1 MKRAPKAAFL
11 VVPAL
16 LLALSGCGTD
26 AADNAGNE
34 NAEESSASDQFPV
47 TIESAL
53 GEAVIEQ
60 KPARVVTIGWGSA
73 DTAVALG
80 TTPVGVEEVTWGNDE
95 HGNYPWVTEAI
106 EERGDDLPAT
116 FTGGQDIDI
125 DAIVALEPDLILAPN
140 SGITQEDFDILN
152 DLAPTVAYPE
162 KAWNIDWDDQISVI
176 GKALGEP
183 EAAKDAV
190 AGIEQ
195 ALADSAA
202 EHPDFAGKSF
212 AYVWGGGE
220 PGSLV
225 LYNEGDARVDML
237 TALGLTVAEEV
248 QDIPSSEGSFTSE
261 LGLENAA
268 KLNDVDVLFTWYND
282 EAEQQR
288 TEEQRLFA
296 SIPAVQR
303 DSVVRNL
310 DRQVG
315 MASSFLT
322 PLSVPWVLDRFEP
335 MIEEAVAKVG

>member
-1 MKRAPKAAFL
+1 MKRTPLALLA
-11 VVPAL
+11 VPAV
-16 LLALSGCGTD
+16 LLALSGCGAD
-26 AADNAGNE
+26 AADSPASDSSD
-34 NAEESSASDQFPV
+34 SSASEQFPV

-60 KPARVVTIGWGSA
+60 KPERVVTIGWGSA

-162 KAWNIDWDDQISVI
+162 KAWNIDWDEHISLI

-183 EAAKDAV
+183 EAAEDAV
-190 AGIEQ
+190 AGIKQ
-195 ALADSAA
+195 DLADSAA
-202 EHPDFAGKSF
+202 EHPEFQDKTF
-212 AYVWGGGE
+212 AYVWGGGA

-225 LYNEGDARVDML
+225 LYNEGDARVDIL
-237 TALGLTVAEEV
+237 TALGMTVAPEV
-248 QDIPSSEGSFTSE
+248 ADIPSAEGSFTSE

-268 KLNDVDVLFTWYND
+268 KLDNVDVLFTWYND
-282 EAEQQR
+282 EAEQKA
-288 TEEQRLFA
+288 TEDQRLFA
-296 SIPAVQR
+296 QIPAVER
-303 DSVVRNL
+303 GSVVRNL

-335 MIEEAVAKVG
+335 MIEEAVAKVD

>member
-1 MKRAPKAAFL
+1 MKRAPKAAL
-11 VVPAL
+11 LAVPAL
-16 LLALSGCGTD
+16 LLGLSGCGAEASD
-26 AADNAGNE
+26 SSP
-34 NAEESSASDQFPV
+34 AEESGTASAQFPV
-47 TIESAL
+47 TVESAL
-53 GEAVIEQ
+53 GEAVIEK
-60 KPARVVTIGWGSA
+60 KPERVVTIGWGSA

-106 EERGDDLPAT
+106 EERGDDIPAT
-116 FTGGQDIDI
+116 FTGGTDIDI

-183 EAAKDAV
+183 EAAEEAV
-190 AGIEQ
+190 AGIKTS
-195 ALADSAA
+195 LADSAA
-202 EHPDFAGKSF
+202 EHPEFAGKTF
-212 AYVWGGGE
+212 AYVWGGGA

-237 TALGLTVAEEV
+237 TALGMTVAPEV
-248 QDIPSSEGSFTSE
+248 KDIPSSEGSFTSE
-261 LGLENAA
+261 LGLENAE
-268 KLNDVDVLFTWYND
+268 KLNNVDVLFTWYND
-282 EAEQQR
+282 DAEQQR

-296 SIPAVQR
+296 SIPAVER

-315 MASSFLT
+315 MGSSFLT